1 MNNTTNEDLE
11 KEIAKAK
18 QMSDMKM
25 MEEMNQ
31 RKLKWQ
37 AQKDQDFIRGKR
49 RFLTNKERDLVF
61 KTFEFDETK
70 KHITFDD
77 IRKAVA
83 ENEEF
88 REMFEEL
95 VNSEYE
101 GSKVGRRKA
110 EEAIRSSYRTHYRNF
125 LDDHGGFFD
134 EEIANDTQCGNK
146 KTCKN
151 LPL

>member
-1 MNNTTNEDLE
+1 MQNVTFPLITGRQKTTINRKFLEEHGGLQADMNNATNEDLE

-25 MEEMNQ
+25 MEEMSQ
-31 RKLKWQ
+31 RKMKWQ

-49 RFLTNKERDLVF
+49 RFLTNKERDLVL
-61 KTFEFDETK
+61 KTFVFDETK

-95 VNSEYE
+95 VNSEY
-101 GSKVGRRKA
+101 GM
-110 EEAIRSSYRTHYRNF
+110 
-125 LDDHGGFFD
+125 
-134 EEIANDTQCGNK
+134 
-146 KTCKN
+146 
-151 LPL
+151 